1 MSKYVKQLTSLVAMV
16 LMMFVFALLVLALQK
31 ILMNFKEDISIH
43 SLAPIVEYI
52 GEPL

>member
-1 MSKYVKQLTSLVAMV
+1 MDTEILFSV
-16 LMMFVFALLVLALQK
+16 LPIMMFVFALLVLALQK
-31 ILMNFKEDISIH
+31 ILINFKEDISIH

>member
-1 MSKYVKQLTSLVAMV
+1 MDTEILFSL
-16 LMMFVFALLVLALQK
+16 LPIMMFVFALLVLALQK
-31 ILMNFKEDISIH
+31 ILINFKEDISIH

>member
-1 MSKYVKQLTSLVAMV
+1 MDTEILFSVVPI
-16 LMMFVFALLVLALQK
+16 MMFVFALLVLALQK
-31 ILMNFKEDISIH
+31 ILINFKEDISIH

>member
-1 MSKYVKQLTSLVAMV
+1 MDTEILFSV
-16 LMMFVFALLVLALQK
+16 LPIMIFVFALVVLALQK
-31 ILMNFKEDISIH
+31 ILINFKEDISMH

>member
-1 MSKYVKQLTSLVAMV
+1 MDTEILFSV
-16 LMMFVFALLVLALQK
+16 LPIMTFVFALLVLALQK
-31 ILMNFKEDISIH
+31 ISINFKEGISIH